1 MLAEL
6 EAGNVLSILFWVVV
20 TIAAL
25 IGGYVVVMRLREWL
39 RGPDVTSAPIGFTLS
54 DLRKLE
60 NDGTPGKK
68 GPERRPAAELS
79 GREQGMSFIRTL
91 PAREMGVSSFPNR
104 QFAR

>member
-54 DLRKLE
+54 DLRKLHASGQMTDE
-60 NDGTPGKK
+60 EFEKARAKAVEAAKK
-68 GPERRPAAELS
+68 MMERPAKKD
-79 GREQGMSFIRTL
+79 
-91 PAREMGVSSFPNR
+91 PKDVPPPNFPDVNKE
-104 QFAR
+104 